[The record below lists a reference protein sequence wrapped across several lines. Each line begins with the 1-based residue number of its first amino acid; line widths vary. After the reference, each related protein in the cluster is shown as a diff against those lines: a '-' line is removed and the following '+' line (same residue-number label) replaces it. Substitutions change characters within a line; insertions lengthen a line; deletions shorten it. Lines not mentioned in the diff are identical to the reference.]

1 MRYAFTGSHGWVLH
15 YNLACFMQDWHHCC
29 CQVDHLPRYIA
40 RYDIHIVIK
49 LHNARHP
56 ELMIHI
62 VLKLHKNINARHAE
76 QCLDSLDD
84 SHCG

>member
-1 MRYAFTGSHGWVLH
+1 MLSFRLARPGVLLLPLDTH
-15 YNLACFMQDWHHCC
+15 NTIFAAAWLTT
-29 CQVDHLPRYIA
+29 CQGIA

-62 VLKLHKNINARHAE
+62 VLKLHKNINARQLA
-76 QCLDSLDD
+76 
-84 SHCG
+84 